1 VGAASERPAWARA
14 RPWAR
19 AAASLRVVLALV
31 RKEIAQIARDRATV
45 VQLLVIP
52 VIQLLLLANAASFE
66 VRGARVFVVDEA
78 PSPASRALVARFAG
92 SGYFRVVG
100 WAPSGA
106 PADEAL
112 LDRRASV
119 ILRVPRGFD
128 AALARGPA
136 GPDGAARVQLVVNAE
151 DGAAAAVV
159 QSYAAQALA
168 AYGAEVAARRG
179 GAAAAAPRLEVRT
192 RGWYNPALDYHV
204 YMVPGILVSLV
215 TMVGTLVAAQSIARE
230 KEIGTIEQ
238 LNVTPVGKYEFIAGK
253 LLPFWLLAM
262 AELAVGLLIA
272 HLVFDVPV
280 RGSVALV
287 FGAAA
292 VYLAAALG
300 VGLLVSTT
308 AETQQ
313 QAQFVS
319 FFVLVVY
326 LLMSGLFTP
335 VDSMPRWAQWLAELN
350 PVKHFV
356 GVMRAVLV
364 KGAGAA
370 EVARPIA
377 MLAVY
382 AVAVVA
388 MAVRRYRKTTA

>member
-1 VGAASERPAWARA
+1 MGAAPGARGEWLARTRA
-14 RPWAR
+14 RLG
-19 AAASLRVVLALV
+19 ASLRVVLALA
-31 RKEIAQIARDRATV
+31 RKEVVQIVRDRATLVQLVVIPV
-45 VQLLVIP
+45 VQLLV
-52 VIQLLLLANAASFE
+52 LANAASFE

-100 WAPSGA
+100 WAPSAA

-128 AALARGPA
+128 EALAVGDGP
-136 GPDGAARVQLVVNAE
+136 ARVQLVVDAE

-159 QSYAAQALA
+159 QAYAAQVLA
-168 AYGAEVAARRG
+168 AYGAGAAASKAG
-179 GAAAAAPRLEVRT
+179 GAAAPAATPRIEVRA

-215 TMVGTLVAAQSIARE
+215 TIVGTLVAAQSIARE
-230 KEIGTIEQ
+230 REIGTIEQ

-262 AELAVGLLIA
+262 AELAVGLAIA

-280 RGSVALV
+280 RGSLALV

-292 VYLAAALG
+292 LYLVAALG

-370 EVARPIA
+370 EVARP
-377 MLAVY
+377 
-382 AVAVVA
+382 VAVLAAYAAVVCTL
-388 MAVRRYRKTTA
+388 AVRRYRKTTA